1 MKTPSIKLF
10 NLIKNLTPAE
20 KRYVSIFFGKNQV
33 SDNKYI
39 LLFDA
44 IDRQTELNEEKL
56 RKKLYQNLDVE
67 DRKFSELKNYL
78 YQTILRVLQD
88 FDKESSIDYRFENMI
103 ANIRVLYRR
112 ALYDECKVQIQKT
125 RKLAVSYE
133 SFEVLLELL
142 RWEKQIAYTQGDIN
156 FLTKKLKNI
165 VAEEVILN
173 EKIKNYLF
181 YKNTFYE
188 VYATIRQQGLLTKDT
203 SEDSLTQKL
212 QHELL
217 QSATFALSKKGK
229 IFYYRSR
236 SLYAYY
242 ARNNE
247 DFYQKNKILL
257 QLMEDFPAYLQEEV
271 AEHISVLS
279 NIILSC
285 STLKKYDEANENIEK
300 FRLIQPRTQDDK
312 LKIHRQYYQTKLQ
325 WCISTIN
332 YEIGLSV
339 MAEHLIEKQK
349 FENQEYINSGFY
361 YAFFCITFGAGK
373 YDAALEYL
381 NEWLGA
387 GKTNDRQ
394 DLQIMARLL
403 NLILHYEM
411 GNDYLLDSLLK
422 STYYYIN
429 KHSKIAGFERLLMRF
444 IREAQQSSSKAEL
457 VQISMEIKQAFNK
470 LAQDN
475 TQSAFTQYFDF
486 IAWIDSKIS
495 GKSFAEVQRDLL
507 RFSKI

>member
-1 MKTPSIKLF
+1 
-10 NLIKNLTPAE
+10 
-20 KRYVSIFFGKNQV
+20 
-33 SDNKYI
+33 
-39 LLFDA
+39 
-44 IDRQTELNEEKL
+44 
-56 RKKLYQNLDVE
+56 
-67 DRKFSELKNYL
+67 
-78 YQTILRVLQD
+78 LQD
-88 FDKESSIDYRFENMI
+88 FDKDTSIDYRFENMI

-112 ALYDECKVQIQKT
+112 ALYDECKTQIQKT
-125 RKLAVSYE
+125 RKLANTYE
-133 SFEVLLELL
+133 HFEILLELL
-142 RWEKQIAYTQGDIN
+142 RWEKQIAYAQGDIA
-156 FLTKKLKNI
+156 FLTKKLQAI
-165 VAEEVILN
+165 VNEELALN
-173 EKIKNYLF
+173 EKLKNYLF

-203 SEDSLTQKL
+203 AVDSLTQKMK
-212 QHELL
+212 HEML
-217 QSATFALSKKGK
+217 QSDVFALSKKGK

-247 DFYQKNKILL
+247 DFYEKNKILL
-257 QLMEDFPAYLQEEV
+257 RLMEDFAEYLQEEV

-279 NIILSC
+279 NIVLSC

-312 LKIHRQYYQTKLQ
+312 LKIHRQYYQAKLQ

-332 YEIGLSV
+332 YDIGLAV
-339 MAEHLIEKQK
+339 MAKHLIDKQK
-349 FENQEYINSGFY
+349 FENQDYINSGFY
-361 YAFFCITFGAGK
+361 YAFFCISFGAAK
-373 YDAALEYL
+373 YDLALENL

-387 GKTNDRQ
+387 GKTQDRQ

-411 GNDYLLDSLLK
+411 GNTYLLDSLLR
-422 STYYYIN
+422 STSYYIN
-429 KHSKIAGFERLLMRF
+429 KHSKIEGFERLLMRF

-457 VQISMEIKQAFNK
+457 VQISMEIKQEFK
-470 LAQDN
+470 QLAQDS

-495 GKSFAEVQRDLL
+495 GKSFAEMQRELVANN
-507 RFSKI
+507 